1 MVCQLLIDGLRLT
14 RRHGERLVAVI
25 FELGILLPLPS
36 FWDFKKLCTSR
47 FMRTAIFDYQTMSK
61 TVTIHL
67 DDEQYHTILLL
78 GVTELANIEF
88 FIRLIMKQWK

>member
-1 MVCQLLIDGLRLT
+1 
-14 RRHGERLVAVI
+14 
-25 FELGILLPLPS
+25 
-36 FWDFKKLCTSR
+36 
-47 FMRTAIFDYQTMSK
+47 MRTAIFDYQTMSK